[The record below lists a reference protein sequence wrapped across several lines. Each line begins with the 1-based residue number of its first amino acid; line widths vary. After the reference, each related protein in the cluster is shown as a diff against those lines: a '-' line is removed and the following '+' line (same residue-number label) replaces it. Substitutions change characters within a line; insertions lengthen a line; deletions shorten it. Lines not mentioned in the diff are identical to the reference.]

1 MKIKYHSGGV
11 APQLI
16 TNLIEAARSLGE
28 RGELLRGQPGRRRS
42 GENDVSGASRSN
54 LESDTRWEKRRK
66 EERATSGEN
75 ESPNEFCSDSQSDS

>member
-66 EERATSGEN
+66 GEA
-75 ESPNEFCSDSQSDS
+75 SDEHRDFIVFSQLGILLK